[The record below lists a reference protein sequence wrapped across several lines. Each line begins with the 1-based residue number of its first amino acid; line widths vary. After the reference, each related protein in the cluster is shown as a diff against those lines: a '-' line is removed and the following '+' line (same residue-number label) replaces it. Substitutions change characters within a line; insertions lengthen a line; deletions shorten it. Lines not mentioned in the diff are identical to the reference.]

1 MPRRLDR
8 LVRSIGLGP
17 RLGPHIHRNRSYRHG
32 VPHTPSPPKSFTLNL
47 IVPPSSAPETIEFPN
62 KHTLERFLASCNG
75 SLYSLGSKG
84 QKKMWDHLDPLSPFQ
99 TYEVLSPYSVSMQSI
114 QHYEQNSDKGFEDK
128 SRKAL
133 MTYMKKEG
141 MIFNELARV
150 IKVNDKTVAE
160 WEGLFEVDVDGVQH
174 LYFLECKHKMIA
186 VYTSLSPLC

>member
-1 MPRRLDR
+1 
-8 LVRSIGLGP
+8 
-17 RLGPHIHRNRSYRHG
+17 
-32 VPHTPSPPKSFTLNL
+32 
-47 IVPPSSAPETIEFPN
+47 
-62 KHTLERFLASCNG
+62 
-75 SLYSLGSKG
+75 
-84 QKKMWDHLDPLSPFQ
+84 
-99 TYEVLSPYSVSMQSI
+99 MQSI